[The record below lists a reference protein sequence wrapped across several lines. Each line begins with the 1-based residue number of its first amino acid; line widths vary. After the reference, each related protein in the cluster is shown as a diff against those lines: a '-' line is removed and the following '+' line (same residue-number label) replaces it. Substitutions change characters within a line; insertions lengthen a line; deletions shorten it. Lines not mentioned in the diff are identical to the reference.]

1 MRAWRPTLDAGEETL
16 GDKADRR
23 EWSERLPSEF
33 DGARRFGRI
42 RPRGDGRRLR
52 ELRRLPRLQ
61 QRGEERLIAFDE
73 ARFARRSLQRP
84 QLDQQVSCIF
94 GFLLEPLHKL

>member
-1 MRAWRPTLDAGEETL
+1 MQRRRLSKTWPT
-16 GDKADRR
+16 
-23 EWSERLPSEF
+23 
-33 DGARRFGRI
+33 GACGASAYHRNSTV
-42 RPRGDGRRLR
+42 PGDGRRLR

-61 QRGEERLIAFDE
+61 QRGEKRLIAFDE

>member
-1 MRAWRPTLDAGEETL
+1 MRAWRPTLDAAEETL
-16 GDKADRR
+16 GDKGDRR
-23 EWSERLPSEF
+23 E
-33 DGARRFGRI
+33 ARRFGRV

-61 QRGEERLIAFDE
+61 QRGEKRLIAFDE
-73 ARFARRSLQRP
+73 ARFARRSLQGP